1 MHKSL
6 LSSLAKVTKK
16 EVLMIADHIDGANI
30 QIFETQHPYSGY
42 YGTTVPDLPE
52 RSSFFLVTRLQ
63 HEDDYIIRA
72 IQKVKKSGDLGFD
85 GVPGY
90 LTFHNK
96 LFAVIRIR
104 CISESKIPDIVR
116 GFEKEG
122 IDFMAPFKQAPVE
135 AVIHITKYINTEE
148 LEDGIYL
155 DTDNSSFAYLR
166 IDKHLE
172 WEDFEKVTRHVMNN
186 VGSISFD
193 AGLSIMYDCSGIIEM
208 VRIYDD
214 KRSLDKLRV
223 IRKRYLDSI

>member
-1 MHKSL
+1 MDKNL

-16 EVLMIADHIDGANI
+16 EVLIVADHIDGANI

-52 RSSFFLVTRLQ
+52 KSSFFLVTKLQ

-122 IDFMAPFKQAPVE
+122 IDFMTPFKQAPVE

-148 LEDGIYL
+148 LEEGIYI

-172 WEDFEKVTRHVMNN
+172 WDSFEKVTRHVMNN
-186 VGSISFD
+186 VGSITFD
-193 AGLSIMYDCSGIIEM
+193 AGLSMMYDCSGIIET

-214 KRSLDKLRV
+214 KRSVDKLRV